1 MSEVRRQRAVIT
13 GAGDG
18 IGRALA
24 IQLNQR
30 GIDLWLCDIDQARL
44 EATKELLS
52 KTDCHVDLAVVDCGN
67 QVDIENWAARIS
79 AEIDELDFL
88 FNNAGVAYGARFE
101 DVSFDNF
108 EWLIN
113 INFWGVVWCTK
124 AFLPLLT
131 KSPAS
136 HLVNL
141 SSIFGMI
148 GVPTQTAYNAA
159 KFAVRGFSESL
170 QTEYRGT
177 SLKVTCVHPGG
188 IATNIARRARMDGE
202 DAATVTADER
212 DESFRKMAKTSPE
225 KAADIIIRGTLKG
238 KKRIIVGLDAWFIQI
253 VTKVFPTGYQALT
266 ARLGQGDDVV
276 V

>member
-44 EATKELLS
+44 EATKGLLS
-52 KTDCHVDLAVVDCGN
+52 RSDCQVDLAVVDCGN
-67 QVDIENWAARIS
+67 QVDIETWAARIS

-131 KSPAS
+131 KKRAS
-136 HLVNL
+136 LGTHKKT
-141 SSIFGMI
+141 M
-148 GVPTQTAYNAA
+148 
-159 KFAVRGFSESL
+159 GFLDVSL
-170 QTEYRGT
+170 RDMWLNFLKANPGRYRT
-177 SLKVTCVHPGG
+177 P
-188 IATNIARRARMDGE
+188 N
-202 DAATVTADER
+202 
-212 DESFRKMAKTSPE
+212 
-225 KAADIIIRGTLKG
+225 
-238 KKRIIVGLDAWFIQI
+238 
-253 VTKVFPTGYQALT
+253 
-266 ARLGQGDDVV
+266 
-276 V
+276 